1 MLQEKRRVFLKKT
14 LTAGVVTAVGVKAG
28 LAASVPAVSDD
39 NGVVVGKSNKKE
51 ILYRQTKEW
60 ELYYRRS
67 Y

>member
-1 MLQEKRRVFLKKT
+1 MQEKRRVFLKKT